1 MIFMDKS
8 PDKSLMYSRKHLQNM
23 LVDRYQE
30 KMQFTSQKRQTDV
43 MCFKRYMSASIT
55 REYHG
60 STEDDDK
67 TKKLNTAV
75 TLIKNDISL
84 LEIDRSV

>member
-1 MIFMDKS
+1 
-8 PDKSLMYSRKHLQNM
+8 
-23 LVDRYQE
+23 
-30 KMQFTSQKRQTDV
+30 
-43 MCFKRYMSASIT
+43 MSASIT

-75 TLIKNDISL
+75 KLIKNDISL